1 MESLLV
7 ITFDEPGVAR
17 QTIGELRRLH
27 ADGALTVRTAAVL
40 ERQADGRFL
49 VSGDTDNIG
58 FRSTVSGGLI
68 GALLGALAGPVGLLL
83 GGAAG
88 AMVGAASDADEAGAS
103 EFLLTT
109 VASRVP
115 PGASAVVADAKETLP
130 EVLDAVVSRL
140 GGKVIRRSHLEV
152 EAELAAAEH
161 AVRAA
166 EEEAKRVMRD
176 RRKAQGEE
184 TMGDRVIDLMI
195 VRIHRLEARKGL
207 LERQVLLN
215 GGVDQLV
222 APGQRRSDGGI
233 EHPFL
238 DEEVCQEL

>member
-1 MESLLV
+1 MMESLLLM
-7 ITFDEPGVAR
+7 TFDEPRVAQ

-27 ADGALTVRTAAVL
+27 DDGALTVRTAAVL
-40 ERQADGRFL
+40 ERQPDGRFL

-58 FRSTVSGGLI
+58 FTSTVSAGLM
-68 GALLGALAGPVGLLL
+68 GALLGALAGPVGVLL

-88 AMVGAASDADEAGAS
+88 AMVGAVSDADEAEDS

-115 PGASAVVADAKETLP
+115 PGATAVVADATETAP
-130 EVLDAVVSRL
+130 EVLDAVVNRL
-140 GGKVIRRSHLEV
+140 GGKVTRRAHLEV

-166 EEEAKRVMRD
+166 EEEAKRVMRE

-184 TMGDRVIDLMI
+184 TIGDRVIDLKDKI
-195 VRIHRLEARKGL
+195 T
-207 LERQVLLN
+207 
-215 GGVDQLV
+215 GG
-222 APGQRRSDGGI
+222 
-233 EHPFL
+233 
-238 DEEVCQEL
+238 